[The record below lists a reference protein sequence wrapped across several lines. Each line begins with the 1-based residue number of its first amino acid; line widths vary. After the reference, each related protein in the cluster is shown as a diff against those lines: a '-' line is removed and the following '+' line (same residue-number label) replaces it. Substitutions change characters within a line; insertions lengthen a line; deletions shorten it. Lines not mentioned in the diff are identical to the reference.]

1 MLYVV
6 LDIDEE
12 ASRAKLKSIQTLLA
26 VPTLVDEYHDIME
39 GSCQWIEN
47 LSGFK
52 EWRDSTTSVERDGK
66 FSPWIYWISASPG
79 AGKTVL
85 AAHVQSQLQEL
96 HIPHTAYYFH
106 YGNKTTQSLA
116 VLLRSI
122 AYDMAKSNAAVRERL
137 GRLSND
143 SSTFDLDDVRA
154 IWSIVFRAGIF
165 QVYMIF
171 IFLVIQSTC
180 ASSRQ
185 LTTCYFSQG
194 SSP

>member
-1 MLYVV
+1 MEILAHGYTGFP
-6 LDIDEE
+6 
-12 ASRAKLKSIQTLLA
+12 RAPELEK
-26 VPTLVDEYHDIME
+26 
-39 GSCQWIEN
+39 
-47 LSGFK
+47 
-52 EWRDSTTSVERDGK
+52 
-66 FSPWIYWISASPG
+66 
-79 AGKTVL
+79 
-85 AAHVQSQLQEL
+85 QSQLREL
-96 HIPHTAYYFH
+96 HIPHTACYFH

-116 VLLRSI
+116 VLLRPI
-122 AYDMAKSNAAVRERL
+122 AYDMAKSNAAVREHL

-171 IFLVIQSTC
+171 IFLIIQSIC